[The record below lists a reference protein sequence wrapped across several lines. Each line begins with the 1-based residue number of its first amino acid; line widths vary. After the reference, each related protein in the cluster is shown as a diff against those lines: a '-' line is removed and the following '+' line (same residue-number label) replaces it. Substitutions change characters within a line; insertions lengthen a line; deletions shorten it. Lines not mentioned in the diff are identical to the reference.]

1 MSEELPS
8 INDFIEDKSQLPS
21 VETFTEGA
29 LPVQESAVEKKE
41 DNIAEESI
49 PQVIREQPDNT
60 ALIVNLIE
68 NVRNSIPEVKSYDQE
83 LYDIVKLIEQ
93 LKNDVE
99 ESKTEKTVLMESNG
113 YDKDVLREELNDIR
127 NSIPT
132 VPEVKYYDE
141 EIRELQEAAKREF
154 DYGEQY
160 KKLTETVL
168 DVRDRANVDHS
179 WIRSTFSNID
189 DNFDSVTSSL
199 ATVKGKLEMEVS
211 DILESMETKAFEDK
225 VDKTNLN
232 KKIDE
237 TQKEFSE
244 ATEIITS
251 NVVEFKDKF
260 YKELKETS
268 LRIWNLNKAYQ
279 KDDVKLQKK
288 IDEQYVFLKEA
299 VTAMMDSSDKKYT
312 ESVEKYEKFN
322 QSFVELSEKVNSL
335 PEIKNYDNKIQKVE
349 HNVFSIRNLVDELG
363 KKIDAKVYDLQADLQ
378 EGLLNIPPSVDNSDP
393 LTPLDQLETT
403 IEGLSKSY
411 RLFVNRVQEQ
421 LATLGGGGAVW
432 LWDLDDVNV
441 GVPDGSGYPPI
452 PDGNLLIYDAS
463 ANNWVGI
470 ASTALTPGDTDLQHV
485 LEQDNIS
492 GYGMSVGFI
501 TATGMYVSGNVNI
514 GGTLTYEDVKN
525 VDAIGLITARS
536 GIDVIGGNLDLADNV
551 RLRVGTGTDLQI
563 FHDGSNSHIQDQSGA
578 GNLYI
583 DSSFTEIRN
592 AAGTKRQATFSGGTG
607 TQGGAAFYFNGNKK
621 FITTGAGAS
630 VVGDL
635 EVSGIATFG
644 TTSVVIDGN
653 NDLINVGTA
662 LTLGSVE
669 GVLSP
674 SLVVS
679 GVSTLGIVTGVSSL
693 EVGTIY
699 ATDSRITGDGGLV
712 VTGVSTLGIVTGVT
726 SLEVG
731 TVYATTSRI
740 SGDVIIDGN
749 VSIAGTL
756 TKKDVTEINSVGLIT
771 ANSGI
776 NVVGGAVTVAAGDV
790 YVSGIVSATGG
801 GKFLGG
807 LGVGNS
813 IYHLGDTDS
822 SINFPS
828 NDVLTVGTA
837 GTEMVRIMATGR
849 LAIGDT
855 TSDAMVTIFGDDGDG
870 GSGDANGQLFLKDKA
885 RFNKAPNAGVVFQ
898 GRYASGGLSTI
909 FGAITAFKENSADGD
924 ASGALRLVTKPN
936 TGTPTE
942 RVRITS
948 DGYVGINSSAPT
960 SRLTVDGDA
969 SISGVVTAT
978 AFHGDG
984 SNLTGLA
991 NTDRITAE
999 SLVVLGVTTSFGG
1012 IVVDRTSV
1020 PNNILTAKLNG
1031 VTKAQIIANGNAQF
1045 ASLTAT
1051 GTLNVTGVSTLGT
1064 VNATSFIGPLTGSS
1078 TLVGGV
1084 SSTFL
1089 LNYNNFTNTPTNLSD
1104 FTNGPGYVTN
1114 SVTGNFAVSGN
1125 LSIGG
1130 TLTYEDV
1137 QNVDSVGLITA
1148 RSGIVIGTG
1157 ATIDQYGNGD
1167 FVGVITASSF
1177 IGPLNGTAAN
1187 ASQLNSQPA
1196 SFYLNYNNF
1205 TNTSNINL
1213 NTLVVSGVS
1222 TLGIVTASTY
1232 YGDGSNLTNIISGV
1246 GIQSGSV
1253 RVGTGFTD
1261 IKFTGAGVSSVVGS
1275 GTTVTIDIPA
1285 TTIRRQVN
1293 TATGITTVFTITD
1306 GYTAGF
1312 IDVYL
1317 NGVKLRSGTDFTA
1330 TNGTTVTMTPAVVNT
1345 DVLEFQVYE
1354 NLTVAN
1360 SSTSLTGTQG
1370 QFLQHD
1376 GSEYVGISSVGIATF
1391 VNDYHQGYYR
1401 YTTDYYTTGVANTT
1415 QNLPAD
1421 EFVLIQPQVRTDKT
1435 QFLPTKMLEAN
1446 NNIPWVS
1453 AGATIGTGQTEF
1465 SLAGLDAGSS
1475 VIVRIAAQFNPD
1487 IDNTNLDFALNF
1499 TTNPTTQG
1507 FGVTNFS
1514 VTREQALVCNEG
1526 AEQNYISETLINF
1539 YVGNSLAGLTTA
1551 DAGTFNLSAR
1561 ASDEGEFEMLALT
1574 INVVA

>member
-8 INDFIEDKSQLPS
+8 INDFIEDKTSLPS

-141 EIRELQEAAKREF
+141 EIKELQEAAKREF

-232 KKIDE
+232 QKINE

-279 KDDVKLQKK
+279 KDDIKLQKK

-452 PDGNLLIYDAS
+452 PEGTLLIYDSS

-470 ASTALTPGDTDLQHV
+470 ASTDLSPNLSLDDILQNG
-485 LEQDNIS
+485 NIS
-492 GYGMSVGFI
+492 GYGMSVGVV
-501 TATGMYVSGNVNI
+501 TATDMFVSGNVNI

-536 GIDVIGGNLDLADNV
+536 GIDVTGGSVDIQSGNLNV
-551 RLRVGTGTDLQI
+551 SGISTFDGNITVKSDRI
-563 FHDGSNSHIQDQSGA
+563 F
-578 GNLYI
+578 
-583 DSSFTEIRN
+583 
-592 AAGTKRQATFSGGTG
+592 FSGGS
-607 TQGGAAFYFNGNKK
+607 QLIRLSDNKGSALK
-621 FITTGAGAS
+621 IENQDGAS
-630 VVGDL
+630 QDFLDFKTSNSGPQLIFGAPNQVNNTITVGEDDTGHDVIFYGDTSGSYLQWDQSADALQLLGDASLKVAGVSTLGVTSVTDL
-635 EVSGIATFG
+635 TARNLDVTGIATFG

-653 NDLINVGTA
+653 NDLINVGAA
-662 LTLGSVE
+662 LTLGNVE

-674 SLVVS
+674 SLVIS
-679 GVSTLGIVTGVSSL
+679 
-693 EVGTIY
+693 
-699 ATDSRITGDGGLV
+699 
-712 VTGVSTLGIVTGVT
+712 GVSTLGIVTGVT

-731 TVYATTSRI
+731 TIYATDSRI
-740 SGDVIIDGN
+740 TGN
-749 VSIAGTL
+749 GGL
-756 TKKDVTEINSVGLIT
+756 DVT
-771 ANSGI
+771 
-776 NVVGGAVTVAAGDV
+776 
-790 YVSGIVSATGG
+790 
-801 GKFLGG
+801 
-807 LGVGNS
+807 
-813 IYHLGDTDS
+813 
-822 SINFPS
+822 
-828 NDVLTVGTA
+828 
-837 GTEMVRIMATGR
+837 
-849 LAIGDT
+849 
-855 TSDAMVTIFGDDGDG
+855 
-870 GSGDANGQLFLKDKA
+870 
-885 RFNKAPNAGVVFQ
+885 
-898 GRYASGGLSTI
+898 
-909 FGAITAFKENSADGD
+909 
-924 ASGALRLVTKPN
+924 
-936 TGTPTE
+936 
-942 RVRITS
+942 
-948 DGYVGINSSAPT
+948 
-960 SRLTVDGDA
+960 
-969 SISGVVTAT
+969 GVVTASS
-978 AFHGDG
+978 FVGDG
-984 SNLTGLA
+984 SALTGLA

-999 SLVVLGVTTSFGG
+999 SLVVLGVST
-1012 IVVDRTSV
+1012 
-1020 PNNILTAKLNG
+1020 LT
-1031 VTKAQIIANGNAQF
+1031 
-1045 ASLTAT
+1045 
-1051 GTLNVTGVSTLGT
+1051 TLN
-1064 VNATSFIGPLTGSS
+1064 
-1078 TLVGGV
+1078 
-1084 SSTFL
+1084 
-1089 LNYNNFTNTPTNLSD
+1089 
-1104 FTNGPGYVTN
+1104 
-1114 SVTGNFAVSGN
+1114 VSGN

-1137 QNVDSVGLITA
+1137 QNVDSVGIVTA
-1148 RSGIVIGTG
+1148 GKGVRVTSGG
-1157 ATIDQYGNGD
+1157 
-1167 FVGVITASSF
+1167 
-1177 IGPLNGTAAN
+1177 
-1187 ASQLNSQPA
+1187 
-1196 SFYLNYNNF
+1196 
-1205 TNTSNINL
+1205 
-1213 NTLVVSGVS
+1213 LVVTGVS
-1222 TLGIVTASTY
+1222 TLGTLGVGGDLTITDTDAGSAAGPELTLFRNSSSPDDGDYLGQLMFKGRNDNGGEENYAKVTGKISDASLGTEDGLIETAIKGAGSFTIVSRQR
-1232 YGDGSNLTNIISGV
+1232 SSKLELINGV
-1246 GIQSGSV
+1246 GIDIDGDLTLDN
-1253 RVGTGFTD
+1253 VG
-1261 IKFTGAGVSSVVGS
+1261 ISS
-1275 GTTVTIDIPA
+1275 II
-1285 TTIRRQVN
+1285 
-1293 TATGITTVFTITD
+1293 
-1306 GYTAGF
+1306 
-1312 IDVYL
+1312 
-1317 NGVKLRSGTDFTA
+1317 
-1330 TNGTTVTMTPAVVNT
+1330 
-1345 DVLEFQVYE
+1345 
-1354 NLTVAN
+1354 
-1360 SSTSLTGTQG
+1360 SSAEAFVDNDTSLMTAAAIKDLIPSGFSGAQG
-1370 QFLQHD
+1370 QFLQHT
-1376 GSEYVGISSVGIATF
+1376 GSEVVGVSSVGIATF
-1391 VNDYHQGYYR
+1391 INNYHQGYYR
-1401 YTTDYYTTGVANTT
+1401 YTTDYYTTGTANTSQT
-1415 QNLPAD
+1415 LPAD
-1421 EFVLIQPQVRTDKT
+1421 TFVLVQPQVRTNRTKFMP
-1435 QFLPTKMLEAN
+1435 QKMLDVN
-1446 NNIPWVS
+1446 NSDPWVGT
-1453 AGATIGTGQTEF
+1453 GATIGTGQTTF
-1465 SLAGLDAGSS
+1465 SLAGLDAGST
-1475 VIVRIAAQFNPD
+1475 VIVRIAAQFDPD
-1487 IDNTNLDFALNF
+1487 VDNTNLDFKLEF

-1514 VTREQALVCNEG
+1514 VTREQALICNEG
-1526 AEQNYISETLINF
+1526 ADQPYISETLINF
-1539 YVGNSLAGLTTA
+1539 YVGNSLSGLTTA
-1551 DAGTFNLSAR
+1551 DAGKFSLHAR
-1561 ASDEGEFEMLALT
+1561 ASDEGEFEMMALT

>member
-8 INDFIEDKSQLPS
+8 INDFIEDKSSLPS

-29 LPVQESAVEKKE
+29 LPVQESVVEKKE
-41 DNIAEESI
+41 DNIAEENI

-60 ALIVNLIE
+60 ALIVSLIE

-141 EIRELQEAAKREF
+141 EIKELQESAKREF

-225 VDKTNLN
+225 VDRTNLN
-232 KKIDE
+232 KKIDN

-279 KDDVKLQKK
+279 KDDVKLKKK

-312 ESVEKYEKFN
+312 ESVEKYEKFT
-322 QSFVELSEKVNSL
+322 QSFTELSEKVNSL

-403 IEGLSKSY
+403 IEGLSKNY

-432 LWDLDDVNV
+432 LWDLDDVNI

-452 PDGNLLIYDAS
+452 PEGTLLIYDAS

-470 ASTALTPGDTDLQHV
+470 ASTDLSPTLTLDDVLQNG
-485 LEQDNIS
+485 NIS
-492 GYGMSVGFI
+492 GYGMSVGVV
-501 TATGMYVSGNVNI
+501 TATDMFVSGNVNI

-536 GIDVIGGNLDLADNV
+536 GIDVTGGSVDIQSGNLNV
-551 RLRVGTGTDLQI
+551 SGISTFDGRITVKSDRI
-563 FHDGSNSHIQDQSGA
+563 F
-578 GNLYI
+578 
-583 DSSFTEIRN
+583 
-592 AAGTKRQATFSGGTG
+592 FSGGSQLIRLSDNKGSALKIENQDGSSQDFLDFKTSNSGPQLIFGAPNQVNNTITVGADDTG
-607 TQGGAAFYFNGNKK
+607 HDVIFYGDTSGSYLQWDQSADALQLLGN
-621 FITTGAGAS
+621 AS
-630 VVGDL
+630 L
-635 EVSGIATFG
+635 EVAGVSTLGVTSVTDLTARNLDVTGIATFG

-653 NDLINVGTA
+653 NDLINVGAA
-662 LTLGSVE
+662 LTLGNVE

-679 GVSTLGIVTGVSSL
+679 GVSTLGIVTGVTSL

-699 ATDSRITGDGGLV
+699 ATDSRITGNGGLD
-712 VTGVSTLGIVTGVT
+712 VTGVVT
-726 SLEVG
+726 
-731 TVYATTSRI
+731 
-740 SGDVIIDGN
+740 
-749 VSIAGTL
+749 
-756 TKKDVTEINSVGLIT
+756 
-771 ANSGI
+771 
-776 NVVGGAVTVAAGDV
+776 
-790 YVSGIVSATGG
+790 ATGG
-801 GKFLGG
+801 GRFQGG

-813 IYHLGDTDS
+813 IFHLGDTDS

-870 GSGDANGQLFLKDKA
+870 GSGDANGQLVLKDKA

-909 FGAITAFKENSADGD
+909 FGAITAFKENAADGD

-936 TGTPTE
+936 TGTPAE
-942 RVRITS
+942 RMRITS

-999 SLVVLGVTTSFGG
+999 SLVVLGVST
-1012 IVVDRTSV
+1012 
-1020 PNNILTAKLNG
+1020 LT
-1031 VTKAQIIANGNAQF
+1031 
-1045 ASLTAT
+1045 
-1051 GTLNVTGVSTLGT
+1051 TLN
-1064 VNATSFIGPLTGSS
+1064 
-1078 TLVGGV
+1078 
-1084 SSTFL
+1084 
-1089 LNYNNFTNTPTNLSD
+1089 
-1104 FTNGPGYVTN
+1104 
-1114 SVTGNFAVSGN
+1114 VSGN

-1137 QNVDSVGLITA
+1137 NNVDSVGIVTA
-1148 RSGIVIGTG
+1148 GKGVRVTSGG
-1157 ATIDQYGNGD
+1157 
-1167 FVGVITASSF
+1167 
-1177 IGPLNGTAAN
+1177 
-1187 ASQLNSQPA
+1187 
-1196 SFYLNYNNF
+1196 
-1205 TNTSNINL
+1205 
-1213 NTLVVSGVS
+1213 LVVSGVS
-1222 TLGIVTASTY
+1222 TVGTLGVG
-1232 YGDGSNLTNIISGV
+1232 GDLTLDNVGISSIISSAEAFV
-1246 GIQSGSV
+1246 
-1253 RVGTGFTD
+1253 D
-1261 IKFTGAGVSSVVGS
+1261 N
-1275 GTTVTIDIPA
+1275 D
-1285 TTIRRQVN
+1285 
-1293 TATGITTVFTITD
+1293 
-1306 GYTAGF
+1306 
-1312 IDVYL
+1312 
-1317 NGVKLRSGTDFTA
+1317 
-1330 TNGTTVTMTPAVVNT
+1330 
-1345 DVLEFQVYE
+1345 
-1354 NLTVAN
+1354 
-1360 SSTSLTGTQG
+1360 TSLMTAAAIKDLIPSGFSGTQG
-1370 QFLQHD
+1370 QFLQHT
-1376 GSEYVGISSVGIATF
+1376 GSGVVGVSSVGIATF
-1391 VNDYHQGYYR
+1391 INDHHQGYYR
-1401 YTTDYYTTGVANTT
+1401 YTTDYYTAGVANTVQT
-1415 QNLPAD
+1415 LPAD
-1421 EFVLIQPQVRTDKT
+1421 TFVLVQPQVRTNKT
-1435 QFLPTKMLEAN
+1435 KYMPQKMLNVN
-1446 NNIPWVS
+1446 NNDPWVGT
-1453 AGATIGTGQTEF
+1453 GATIGTGQTEF
-1465 SLAGLDAGSS
+1465 SLAGLDEGSS
-1475 VIVRIAAQFNPD
+1475 VIVRIASQFNPD
-1487 IDNTNLDFALNF
+1487 VDNTNIDFALNF
-1499 TTNPTTQG
+1499 TTNPTTQS
-1507 FGVTNFS
+1507 FGTTHFS

-1526 AEQNYISETLINF
+1526 AEQPYISETLINF
-1539 YVGNSLAGLTTA
+1539 YVGSSLSGLTTQT
-1551 DAGTFNLSAR
+1551 AGTFNVSAR
-1561 ASDEGEFEMLALT
+1561 ASDEGEFEMMALT

>member
-8 INDFIEDKSQLPS
+8 INDFIEDKTNLPS

-29 LPVQESAVEKKE
+29 LYIHESDVEKKD
-41 DNIAEESI
+41 DNITEVTI

-60 ALIVNLIE
+60 ALIVSLIE

-99 ESKTEKTVLMESNG
+99 DSKTEKTVLMESNG

-141 EIRELQEAAKREF
+141 EIKELQEAAKREF

-211 DILESMETKAFEDK
+211 DILESMETTAFETK
-225 VDKTNLN
+225 VDRNTLN
-232 KKIDE
+232 KKIDD

-244 ATEIITS
+244 ATEVITS
-251 NVVEFKDKF
+251 NVVEFKDKI
-260 YKELKETS
+260 YKELKEAS
-268 LRIWNLNKAYQ
+268 LRIWNINKAYQ
-279 KDDVKLQKK
+279 KDDVKLQ
-288 IDEQYVFLKEA
+288 EQLDQQYSKLKESIA
-299 VTAMMDSSDKKYT
+299 GVIENGDKKYDKLNRFYDILK
-312 ESVEKYEKFN
+312 E
-322 QSFVELSEKVNSL
+322 QIIDL
-335 PEIKNYDNKIQKVE
+335 PEIKNYDEEIKRVD
-349 HNVFSIRNLVDELG
+349 HSVYSIRNLVTEIDRRLTS
-363 KKIDAKVYDLQADLQ
+363 KVNKIKLDMK
-378 EGLLNIPPSVDNSDP
+378 EGLLNIPPNLDNVDP
-393 LTPLDQLETT
+393 LTPLDQNFATLDD
-403 IEGLSKSY
+403 LSNHY
-411 RLFVNRVQEQ
+411 RLFMNRIQTQ

-441 GVPDGSGYPPI
+441 GTPDGSGYPPI

-463 ANNWVGI
+463 ANTWVGI

-485 LEQDNIS
+485 LEQDNIA
-492 GYGMSVGFI
+492 GLGMSVGFI
-501 TATGMYVSGNVNI
+501 TATGMNVSGNVTI

-536 GIDVIGGNLDLADNV
+536 GIDVTGGSVVVQTGNLSVSGVTTLGV
-551 RLRVGTGTDLQI
+551 TTVTDLT
-563 FHDGSNSHIQDQSGA
+563 A
-578 GNLYI
+578 RNL
-583 DSSFTEIRN
+583 DVT
-592 AAGTKRQATFSGGTG
+592 
-607 TQGGAAFYFNGNKK
+607 
-621 FITTGAGAS
+621 
-630 VVGDL
+630 
-635 EVSGIATFG
+635 GIATFG

-669 GVLSP
+669 GVLTP

-679 GVSTLGIVTGVSSL
+679 GVSTLGV
-693 EVGTIY
+693 
-699 ATDSRITGDGGLV
+699 ITGA
-712 VTGVSTLGIVTGVT
+712 T

-740 SGDVIIDGN
+740 SGNVIIDGD

-790 YVSGIVSATGG
+790 YVSG
-801 GKFLGG
+801 
-807 LGVGNS
+807 
-813 IYHLGDTDS
+813 
-822 SINFPS
+822 
-828 NDVLTVGTA
+828 
-837 GTEMVRIMATGR
+837 
-849 LAIGDT
+849 
-855 TSDAMVTIFGDDGDG
+855 
-870 GSGDANGQLFLKDKA
+870 
-885 RFNKAPNAGVVFQ
+885 
-898 GRYASGGLSTI
+898 
-909 FGAITAFKENSADGD
+909 
-924 ASGALRLVTKPN
+924 
-936 TGTPTE
+936 
-942 RVRITS
+942 
-948 DGYVGINSSAPT
+948 
-960 SRLTVDGDA
+960 
-969 SISGVVTAT
+969 VVTAT
-978 AFHGDG
+978 SFYGDG
-984 SNLTGLA
+984 SGLTGLA

-1031 VTKAQIIANGNAQF
+1031 VTKAQIVANGNAQF
-1045 ASLTAT
+1045 ASLTGT
-1051 GTLNVTGVSTLGT
+1051 GTLNVTGVSTLTT

-1089 LNYNNFTNTPTNLSD
+1089 LNYNNFTNTPTNLNQ
-1104 FTNGPGYVTN
+1104 FVNGPGYVTN
-1114 SVTGNFAVSGN
+1114 NVTGDFAVSGN

-1167 FVGVITASSF
+1167 FVGVITAS
-1177 IGPLNGTAAN
+1177 
-1187 ASQLNSQPA
+1187 
-1196 SFYLNYNNF
+1196 
-1205 TNTSNINL
+1205 
-1213 NTLVVSGVS
+1213 
-1222 TLGIVTASTY
+1222 TY

-1261 IKFTGAGVSSVVGS
+1261 LKFTGAGVSSVVGS

-1360 SSTSLTGTQG
+1360 SSTTLTGTQG
-1370 QFLQHD
+1370 QFLQHN
-1376 GSEYVGISSVGIATF
+1376 GSEYVGVSSVGIATYI
-1391 VNDYHQGYYR
+1391 NDYHQGYYR
-1401 YTTDYYTTGVANTT
+1401 YSTNYYTTGVANTVQT
-1415 QNLPAD
+1415 LPAD
-1421 EFVLIQPQVRTDKT
+1421 EFVLIQPSVRTNKT
-1435 QFLPTKMLEAN
+1435 DFMPQKMLDVN
-1446 NNIPWVS
+1446 NNNPWVGT
-1453 AGATIGTGQTEF
+1453 GATIGTGQTTF
-1465 SLAGLDAGSS
+1465 SLAGLDDGSA
-1475 VIVRIAAQFNPD
+1475 VIVRIAGQFNPD
-1487 IDNTNLDFALNF
+1487 IDNTNLDFKLEF
-1499 TTNPTTQG
+1499 TTNTATQG
-1507 FGVTNFS
+1507 TGLTNFS
-1514 VTREQALVCNEG
+1514 ITREQALICNEG
-1526 AEQNYISETLINF
+1526 ADQPYISETLINF
-1539 YVGNSLAGLTTA
+1539 YVGSSLSGLTKDTA
-1551 DAGTFNLSAR
+1551 GSFNITAR
-1561 ASDEGEFEMLALT
+1561 ASDEGDFEMMALT
-1574 INVVA
+1574 INVVT